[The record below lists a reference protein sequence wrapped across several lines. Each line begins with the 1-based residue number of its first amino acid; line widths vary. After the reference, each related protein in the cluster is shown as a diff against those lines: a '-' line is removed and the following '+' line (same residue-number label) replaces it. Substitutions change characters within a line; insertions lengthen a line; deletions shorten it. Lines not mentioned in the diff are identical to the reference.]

1 MCSEAKLKHRSEM
14 APKRM
19 LVFVAQMRAA
29 RSYSPPRLI
38 ISFPLREWLDFHGL
52 NSYPVLGLT
61 LASATP

>member
-38 ISFPLREWLDFHGL
+38 ISFPYGSGWIFTA
-52 NSYPVLGLT
+52 SIAIPVLGLT